1 MQKCCFSAINA
12 ESILRLILQL
22 TIYDFECVPLC
33 QLWRDQTKFIQDG
46 CDPRVY
52 WVLEDKQRSPKISLD
67 PKQQPLCDDLLPPGW

>member
-1 MQKCCFSAINA
+1 MQKCCFSAIDA

-22 TIYDFECVPLC
+22 TIYHFECVPLC
-33 QLWRDQTKFIQDG
+33 ANYAKFLQDG